1 MYYNTN
7 KEVGSTLE
15 NSKLNTNTQEKAIL
29 KIFVDNNRLSASE
42 TWNIYD
48 KKENTPIT
56 SIRRAITNLCNESKL
71 IKTEDTTNGLYGK
84 KEHIYQLY
92 QVSDDITE
100 NDNQLS
106 IF

>member
-7 KEVGSTLE
+7 KEAGSTLK
-15 NSKLNTNTQEKAIL
+15 NSRLNTNSQEKEIL
-29 KIFVDNNRLSASE
+29 KIFVDNKKLSASE
-42 TWNIYD
+42 AWNIYD

-56 SIRRAITNLCNESKL
+56 SIRRAITNLCNDCKL
-71 IKTEDTTNGLYGK
+71 IKTEDTTDGLYGK